1 MGFPAVVM
9 NLLVLP
15 KCQVDRLCF
24 QINVINTVEPVHIEP
39 SRQMKKCSMYAGVQ
53 HIQIQSILRS
63 DEKEKRSK
71 VNR

>member
-1 MGFPAVVM
+1 MGFPAAVM

-15 KCQVDRLCF
+15 KCQVDSLCF
-24 QINVINTVEPVHIEP
+24 QMNVINTVEPVHIEHSP
-39 SRQMKKCSMYAGVQ
+39 QMKSCSMYAGVQ

-63 DEKEKRSK
+63 DEKEKKSK